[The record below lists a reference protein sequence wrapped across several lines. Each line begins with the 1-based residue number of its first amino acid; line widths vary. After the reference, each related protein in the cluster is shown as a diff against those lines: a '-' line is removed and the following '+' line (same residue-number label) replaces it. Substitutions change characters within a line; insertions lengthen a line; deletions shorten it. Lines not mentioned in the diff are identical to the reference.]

1 MSKPAAMIYHQP
13 TGCDALYIGLLP
25 GQAPG
30 GYTLPSSATA
40 HHLQA
45 HPCGL
50 WYVRALVLLQ
60 QLTEYHLCIC
70 RL

>member
-1 MSKPAAMIYHQP
+1 MSEPAAMIYHQP
-13 TGCDALYIGLLP
+13 IGCDALHTGLLP

-45 HPCGL
+45 HPRGL
-50 WYVRALVLLQ
+50 WYCTAPVCGCNNATV
-60 QLTEYHLCIC
+60 IFD
-70 RL
+70 